1 MSYLMTLSCIA
12 SRMSNTREVLQR
24 LREDNVTEYR
34 EKCDKII
41 TFFRHVL
48 SEDGISHG
56 EDGMSVIT
64 QASQPTN
71 VEETRS
77 LLGMARYEAGLYLNM
92 GRRNQAFDELKD
104 RMAHTRRSRNTVVK
118 RWSKYNHPMYPSL

>member
-1 MSYLMTLSCIA
+1 MTLSRIA

-56 EDGMSVIT
+56 EDKMSAIT
-64 QASQPTN
+64 HASHSTK
-71 VEETRS
+71 VEEMRS

-92 GRRNQAFDELKD
+92 GRRTNQAFDELKD